1 MYGMVFWPHNTLENN
16 VKNHT
21 VVCSR
26 LGSVQRLNNQQ
37 IRWKFSSFWSCLI
50 LIRVLLSFP
59 RVSNFT
65 YLTEY
70 LEYLEYLIRHG

>member
-26 LGSVQRLNNQQ
+26 LCSVQRLNNQQ
-37 IRWKFSSFWSCLI
+37 IRWKFSCLI

-59 RVSNFT
+59 RVSN
-65 YLTEY
+65 LTEY